1 MGEWA
6 WLGSELLLSF
16 LLSLSEVKRLS
27 LVASS
32 EETVVQR
39 SVLSVWSPCT
49 SWLCM
54 VVVSGRYVRIWS
66 IQSVVYFELQLGGF
80 GGSLGL

>member
-32 EETVVQR
+32 EEAVVQR
-39 SVLSVWSPCT
+39 SVLSV
-49 SWLCM
+49 
-54 VVVSGRYVRIWS
+54 
-66 IQSVVYFELQLGGF
+66 
-80 GGSLGL
+80 